1 MTSLQPISVEAQMI
15 LAELRGLRDEMTALH
30 QETRAAL
37 TALRELF
44 TEIRRVESTEAG
56 IEAELEV
63 VADSLGEVL
72 GERRISVTSCSVCGS
87 NVERHAAENGM
98 LLICKACGHT
108 AFADRRTGKERR
120 NVGGATQEGAA
131 DHATDSIDWTRAEM

>member
-1 MTSLQPISVEAQMI
+1 MTTLQPISLEAQMI

-30 QETRAAL
+30 QETHAAL

-44 TEIRRVESTEAG
+44 AEIRQVESTEAG

-72 GERRISVTSCSVCGS
+72 DERRISVTSCPVCGS
-87 NVERHAAENGM
+87 DVERHAAENGA
-98 LLICKACGHT
+98 LLICKACGHS
-108 AFADRRTGKERR
+108 AFVDRRTGIDRR
-120 NVGGATQEGAA
+120 NVSHSAIEGPPDQVAEG
-131 DHATDSIDWTRAEM
+131 IDWTRADM